1 MAYRHPLIL
10 YGTIIAISHK
20 TVPTGYL
27 LCNGSAVSR
36 TTYANLFKAIGS
48 TYGSGNGSSTF
59 NLPNLVGKFLEGDNS
74 AGTSKAA
81 GLPNITGTIPK
92 VAMPWESAITGQ
104 GAFTCGSRQY
114 VAVWASGNAPYQQ
127 DVSFDA
133 SRCSTVYSN
142 EVSTVQPPAVTTLFC
157 IKY

>member
-10 YGTIIAISHK
+10 YGTIIAISHS

-48 TYGSGNGSSTF
+48 TYGSGDGSSTF
-59 NLPNLVGKFLEGDNS
+59 NLPNLVGRFLEGDNS
-74 AGTSKAA
+74 AGILKVA
-81 GLPNITGTIPK
+81 GLPNITGSYINYRASIQEATG
-92 VAMPWESAITGQ
+92 AIANDGGVSPGGRHDTAQ
-104 GAFTCGSRQY
+104 SGSK
-114 VAVWASGNAPYQQ
+114 
-127 DVSFDA
+127 VSFNA
-133 SRCSTVYSN
+133 SRCSSIYGAST
-142 EVSTVQPPAVTTLFC
+142 TVQPPAVTTLFC